1 MIKTGIL
8 SYGMSGKLFHA
19 PFIESH
25 PEFELTA
32 IVERTKNESREK
44 YPEAKLYRSVDE
56 LINDPAIELVVV
68 NTPVQTHF
76 EFAKKS
82 IEAGK
87 HTIVEKPFTVTLAE
101 GEELFALAEKHNV
114 LLSVYQNRRY
124 DGDYHAV
131 KNILALDLLGD
142 IKEVEIRF
150 DRYRPELSGKIHKES
165 DLPGSGTLYDLG
177 SHIIDQSLQLF
188 GWPNAVFGDVWAMK
202 ENAQTDDYFELLLYY
217 DGLRVRLKA
226 SSMVRE
232 SYYGYILHGSKGSFL
247 QHRSDLQEQ
256 QLLKGVIPTIEPWC
270 KPQEEADGILHTEV
284 SEGVIRKTT
293 FSTPGN
299 YMGYYNDIHHALLNN
314 GPNPVPATDSIK
326 GIRII
331 QAAMESS
338 AEGKRINLK

>member
-101 GEELFALAEKHNV
+101 GEELFALAEKHKV

-293 FSTPGN
+293 FSTPGT

>member
-44 YPEAKLYRSVDE
+44 YPNAKLYRSVDE
-56 LINDPAIELVVV
+56 VINDPAIELVVV

-101 GEELFALAEKHNV
+101 GEELFALAEKHKV

-202 ENAQTDDYFELLLYY
+202 DNAQTDDYFELLLYY
-217 DGLRVRLKA
+217 D
-226 SSMVRE
+226 
-232 SYYGYILHGSKGSFL
+232 
-247 QHRSDLQEQ
+247 
-256 QLLKGVIPTIEPWC
+256 
-270 KPQEEADGILHTEV
+270 
-284 SEGVIRKTT
+284 
-293 FSTPGN
+293 
-299 YMGYYNDIHHALLNN
+299 
-314 GPNPVPATDSIK
+314 
-326 GIRII
+326 
-331 QAAMESS
+331 
-338 AEGKRINLK
+338 